1 MSNSKIFAI
10 LVMVTVIFG
19 GQMAYAAGP
28 NGTPAEATA
37 TFQETLIANA
47 PIITERLGQA
57 LDKVGEWVETTEDF
71 AVEQTPYLVQE
82 ILYWGIARPGFRVG
96 VGMFFLT
103 VAVLWSFVSHRKRE
117 DLKNMPGDFG
127 DFMRAMRFAVP
138 AITTLIGVLTVMVN
152 IMDVLMPIVAPRLY
166 LIEYFRH
173 LAG

>member
-96 VGMFFLT
+96 IGVLFLT
-103 VAVLWSFVSHRKRE
+103 SGALWGFVCYKRRE
-117 DLKNMPGDFG
+117 GIRDMGGDFG
-127 DFMRAMRFAVP
+127 DFMRFMRFAFPVV
-138 AITTLIGVLTVMVN
+138 TTFIGL
-152 IMDVLMPIVAPRLY
+152 LCVA
-166 LIEYFRH
+166 
-173 LAG
+173 